1 MVLDKEAKQRWVAR
15 MVRAFNEGDV
25 IELRRLER
33 LLQKDDAIFEVW
45 SELSS
50 KQKTGIKYMIFH
62 GERKP
67 DDNAKEKA

>member
-1 MVLDKEAKQRWVAR
+1 MVLDKEAKQRFVAR
-15 MVRAFNEGDV
+15 LVRAYNDGDV

-67 DDNAKEKA
+67 DDKEKAK

>member
-15 MVRAFNEGDV
+15 LVRAYNEDDV
-25 IELRRLER
+25 FELRRLER

-67 DDNAKEKA
+67 CQESKK